1 MDIMFSS
8 NKLRRQL
15 SESKVIDKAYGRDRA
30 KRVRMVMNTLRAAP
44 NLGVFAP
51 PYSKPYRCHELK
63 GNRKG
68 QFALDLGHPFRLTL
82 CPMDGNDLEDGK
94 LNWQTITV
102 IQIKKVEDYHG

>member
-8 NKLRRQL
+8 NRLRKQL
-15 SESKVIDKAYGRDRA
+15 SESRIIEKDFGRDRA
-30 KRVRMVMNTLRAAP
+30 KRLRQVMASLRAAP

-68 QFALDLGHPFRLTL
+68 QFALDVKHPFRLTL